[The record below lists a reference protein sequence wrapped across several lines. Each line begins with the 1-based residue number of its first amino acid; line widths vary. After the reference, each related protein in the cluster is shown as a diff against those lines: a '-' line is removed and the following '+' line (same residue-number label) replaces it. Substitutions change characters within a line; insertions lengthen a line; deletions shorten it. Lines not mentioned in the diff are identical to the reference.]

1 MRVDGRTFFRRPD
14 LTKDAPPVTD
24 LLLANCSIL
33 DVESGA
39 VEARSIRIEGD
50 TIAAVGAGL
59 SAEGCT
65 VVDMA
70 GAHVMPGL
78 ISCHTHLTIVFPFS
92 HSRTDEDPALTA
104 LRAYSRARDA
114 LNAGVTTIR
123 TVGEINR
130 ADIALRQSIKAGWVV
145 GPRIYSAGY
154 GVSTTGGHGHSFT
167 AEADGADD
175 FLRKCRL
182 DLLAGADHVKIFLT
196 GGIAHQGESLAQAE
210 MIDAEIN
217 AAVAAARRA
226 GTYVAAHAGAADAI
240 AHGVSL
246 GITCFE
252 HAYEIDREAARAVV
266 SVDGFVVPT
275 LCVTRSPAWMRDHCF
290 EHWTIEKALSAAEI
304 HRDAIRI
311 AFEEGVTLVN
321 GTDIPPGD
329 LDDGVPVVVRE
340 MENMLDIGM
349 TPLQAIQT
357 TTINA
362 SRLLRAPDIGHI
374 RPGAKADLLALGANP
389 AEDLS
394 ALHAPRMVM
403 IGGRVARDE
412 DGLAPDFALK
422 AAAPHCL
429 RYAS

>member
-1 MRVDGRTFFRRPD
+1 MTQ
-14 LTKDAPPVTD
+14 
-24 LLLANCSIL
+24 LLLNNCSIL
-33 DVESGA
+33 DVETGA
-39 VEARSIRIEGD
+39 VTKGAILVEGD
-50 TIAAVGAGL
+50 TIVAVGADVAASGAAPDCE
-59 SAEGCT
+59 S
-65 VVDMA
+65 VDMG

-92 HSRTDEDPALTA
+92 HSRPDEDPALTA
-104 LRAYSRARDA
+104 FRAYSRARDA
-114 LNAGVTTIR
+114 LHAGVTTIR

-130 ADIALRQSIKAGWVV
+130 ADIALRNSIKAGWVV

-226 GTYVAAHAGAADAI
+226 GTYVAAHAGGAGAI

-246 GITCFE
+246 GVTCFE
-252 HAYEIDREAARAVV
+252 HAYEIDREASRAVKEA
-266 SVDGFVVPT
+266 DGFVVPT

-290 EHWTIEKALSAAEI
+290 EHWTIDKATSAADI

-311 AFEEGVTLVN
+311 AFEEGVTIVN

-340 MENMLDIGM
+340 LENMLDVGM
-349 TPLQAIQT
+349 TPLQALQT
-357 TTINA
+357 ATINA
-362 SRLLRAPDIGHI
+362 SRLLRAPDLGRI
-374 RPGAKADLLALGANP
+374 RVGAKADLIAMAGNP
-389 AEDLS
+389 AQDLT
-394 ALHAPRMVM
+394 ALHDLDMVM
-403 IGGRVARDE
+403 IGGRIAR
-412 DGLAPDFALK
+412 GSAAQASPDFALRR
-422 AAAPHCL
+422 AAPHCL
-429 RYAS
+429 RYVS